1 MTSTTNYQ
9 TVRLSRGRHASPEDG
24 ACVMEMASMLAGE
37 PYSDHPPSVCPVIG
51 AFLRVYNDAVDDD
64 RRQDLYGYA
73 ARVVDSRANED
84 VTALRAAHLAERTR
98 QLRKARRRWPLG
110 VGLLIGFWWTPGF
123 TPDASFAVSELV
135 QRGRDGH
142 LAALALVDELLEIRA
157 DAAHGAPDQTVTAPE
172 PMPSGTSISAEAA
185 DLAQRDRLLQ
195 ESSATSSASSSM

>member
-1 MTSTTNYQ
+1 
-9 TVRLSRGRHASPEDG
+9 
-24 ACVMEMASMLAGE
+24 MEMASMLAGE
-37 PYSDHPPSVCPVIG
+37 PFSDHPPSVCPVIG

-73 ARVVDSRANED
+73 AKVVGSRANGE

-110 VGLLIGFWWTPGF
+110 VGFLIGFWWTPGF

-142 LAALALVDELLEIRA
+142 GAALALVDEMLGIRSG
-157 DAAHGAPDQTVTAPE
+157 AAYNTAEVTVNAPE
-172 PMPSGTSISAEAA
+172 PMPSGTSSSAEAV

-195 ESSATSSASSSM
+195 ESSAISSASSSM